1 MVERGE
7 NKYSKESSYSC
18 KKYEIA
24 KEWRGNDL
32 SAEDISACFHILRGT
47 RENLFLLSGGINGG
61 GREEREREG
70 QNLLDSGAVTLHI
83 RKHFEKLIQQRGEF
97 PRVS

>member
-32 SAEDISACFHILRGT
+32 SAEDISAC
-47 RENLFLLSGGINGG
+47 S
-61 GREEREREG
+61 
-70 QNLLDSGAVTLHI
+70 V
-83 RKHFEKLIQQRGEF
+83 F
-97 PRVS
+97 PHSQGDA